1 METKTNPRK
10 KKIIQIIR
18 CSTWIYYTYYFC
30 AREVMLQEIMS
41 GALENSVKFYVGKT
55 ETFIL
60 KGTL

>member
-1 METKTNPRK
+1 M
-10 KKIIQIIR
+10 IQIIR